1 MTSWPSTSTASA
13 EPVPL
18 FLPLLRDRLDPV
30 AELGT
35 LRAARPVARLDV
47 PDDMPAVWLVTGYEE
62 VRRVLGD
69 SETFSNDLAR
79 LAGTGLE
86 NLAAQDPGGLGFT
99 DPPDHTRLRRLLT
112 PEFTAHR
119 LQALRPRI
127 DAVVG
132 STIDALEVQGPP
144 ADFVTDFAIPIPS
157 LVICDLLGVPEEDR
171 AGLERR
177 SAERFD
183 VLGSMEDSLTA
194 VHASLDYLTEL
205 ATRYRTD
212 PRPGLLATLLRRHGD
227 DLADRELA
235 ELADGLL
242 TGGHETTASML
253 ALGAL
258 TLLEK
263 PLLADGLRNGDVPV
277 GPFVEELLRVLSVVQ
292 VAFPRFARQATE
304 LGTERVGAGDIVLCS
319 LTAANRDPAFVD
331 QTDQTNATRHP
342 APHLAFGHGIHR
354 CIGAELGRME
364 LRAALPTLL
373 RRLPGLRLAV
383 PAEQVEFRALSLIH
397 GLRSL
402 PATW

>member
-1 MTSWPSTSTASA
+1 MTSCPGTSTASV
-13 EPVPL
+13 EPIPL

-30 AELGT
+30 AELGA

-119 LQALRPRI
+119 LHALRPRI

-132 STIDALEVQGPP
+132 STIDVLEVQGPP
-144 ADFVTDFAIPIPS
+144 ADFVTDFAVPIPS

-177 SAERFD
+177 GAERFD

-194 VHASLDYLTEL
+194 VRASLDYLTEL
-205 ATRYRTD
+205 VTRYRTD
-212 PRPGLLATLLRRHGD
+212 PQPGLLATLLRRHGD

-242 TGGHETTASML
+242 IGGHETTASML

-263 PLLADGLRNGDVPV
+263 PLLADGLRSGDIPV

-304 LGTERVGAGDIVLCS
+304 LGTERVGAGDVVLCS

-331 QTDQTNATRHP
+331 QTDHGNATRQP

-373 RRLPGLRLAV
+373 
-383 PAEQVEFRALSLIH
+383 
-397 GLRSL
+397 
-402 PATW
+402 